1 MHKLPWKFSLNVGML
16 LACGAPQSPPQV
28 QQPDPAPAGAVYN
41 RPSPATPGTQPTAL
55 PPSSSAPKAA
65 PENPS
70 YPTSPGS
77 ITSHNADR
85 DPTKSGLMLVRA
97 EPVQGFPGSGG
108 WIGFS
113 GGSSGTDIGAGGAG
127 GSIGAT
133 TAVGGIGA
141 GGDLGTRRATGGTFG
156 IGRTPLRA
164 MRIGHSS
171 G

>member
-1 MHKLPWKFSLNVGML
+1 MHKPWNFSFTVGML
-16 LACGAPQSPPQV
+16 LACGAPQNPPQV
-28 QQPDPAPAGAVYN
+28 QPSPAGDG
-41 RPSPATPGTQPTAL
+41 PSPATPGTQPTAL
-55 PPSSSAPKAA
+55 PPSPSPPKAA

-77 ITSHNADR
+77 VTSDNAAR
-85 DPTKSGLMLVRA
+85 NPTKSGLMLARA
-97 EPVQGFPGSGG
+97 EPVQGFPGSWG

-113 GGSSGTDIGAGGAG
+113 GGSSGTGIGAGGAG

-133 TAVGGIGA
+133 TAVGGLGA
-141 GGDLGTRRATGGTFG
+141 GGDFGTSRATGGTIG

-164 MRIGHSS
+164 MRVGRSS